1 MNDEKT
7 IYSSNAQEV
16 EDIHAQIVR
25 LYVVVFV
32 EALVVEAIDLSDLL
46 ALVIATQQSNVIGI
60 ARIASLWCER
70 SIPSLQAQQ

>member
-1 MNDEKT
+1 MKKKKKT

-60 ARIASLWCER
+60 ARIASL
-70 SIPSLQAQQ
+70 

>member
-32 EALVVEAIDLSDLL
+32 EALVVEGIDLSDLL

-60 ARIASLWCER
+60 ARIASL
-70 SIPSLQAQQ
+70 

>member
-60 ARIASLWCER
+60 ARITSLWCER

>member
-60 ARIASLWCER
+60 ARIASFWCER

>member
-60 ARIASLWCER
+60 ARITSLWHAR

>member
-32 EALVVEAIDLSDLL
+32 ETLVVEAIDLSDLL

-60 ARIASLWCER
+60 ARIASL
-70 SIPSLQAQQ
+70 

>member
-1 MNDEKT
+1 MNDKKT

-60 ARIASLWCER
+60 ARIASL
-70 SIPSLQAQQ
+70 

>member
-1 MNDEKT
+1 MNDEKI

>member
-1 MNDEKT
+1 MNDEKN

-60 ARIASLWCER
+60 ARIAS
-70 SIPSLQAQQ
+70 P

>member
-60 ARIASLWCER
+60 ARKASLWHAR

>member
-32 EALVVEAIDLSDLL
+32 EALVVETIDLSDLL

-60 ARIASLWCER
+60 ARIASL
-70 SIPSLQAQQ
+70 